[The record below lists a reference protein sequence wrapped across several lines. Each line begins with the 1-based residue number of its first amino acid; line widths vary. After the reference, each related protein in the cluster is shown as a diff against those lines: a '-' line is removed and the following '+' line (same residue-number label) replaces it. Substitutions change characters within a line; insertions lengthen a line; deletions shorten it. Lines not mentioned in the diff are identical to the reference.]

1 MFECVIIVFKICL
14 LIYIAY
20 FINGSMKVKTSTK
33 ERILIEGTTALINRL
48 GYANAARFISMLG
61 GKGDMV
67 EEIRKRRKSESIED
81 VVNRIRSKTGS

>member
-1 MFECVIIVFKICL
+1 
-14 LIYIAY
+14 
-20 FINGSMKVKTSTK
+20 MKAKNTTK

-67 EEIRKRRKSESIED
+67 EEIRKRRENESIED
-81 VVNRIRSKTGS
+81 VVKRIRSKAGS